1 MGTDK
6 ATLVVEG
13 SPMAARAAAALRAA
27 GATEV
32 WAVGGDAPGLGALG
46 LEVVPDERP
55 GGGPFP
61 ATITALRRAAP
72 SIVVVLS
79 CDLLSPSAAAVTRVV
94 DVLAR
99 GAPGAHAAV
108 PVDDEG
114 HHQWT
119 HTAWRASALP
129 VLEARYEAGIRS
141 LRRAAV
147 ALDLLEVRGLDP
159 ASLRDADRPG
169 DLGG

>member
-6 ATLVVEG
+6 ATLVVDG
-13 SPMAARAAAALRAA
+13 VPMAVRAADALRAA

-32 WAVGGDAPGLGALG
+32 WAVGGDGPGLGALG

-79 CDLLSPSAAAVTRVV
+79 CDLRCPSATTVAQVV
-94 DVLAR
+94 DALTR
-99 GAPGAHAAV
+99 GAPDAHAAV

-141 LRRAAV
+141 LRRAA
-147 ALDLLEVRGLDP
+147 ADLDILEVRGLDP
-159 ASLRDADRPG
+159 AALRDADRPS
-169 DLGG
+169 DLRG